1 MFRSFV
7 LFIAA
12 HYYFSGC
19 NVFPYILNFCV
30 TFFIGTYY
38 LALSISGLLLERLSM
53 TFTANGK
60 NETFAV
66 CLQLSV
72 K

>member
-1 MFRSFV
+1 M
-7 LFIAA
+7 LI
-12 HYYFSGC
+12 
-19 NVFPYILNFCV
+19 
-30 TFFIGTYY
+30 
-38 LALSISGLLLERLSM
+38 ERLSM

-72 K
+72 QYNQNILIEFNDYKKRRRKRFDIHLLTIMSYVFHLKMKSR